1 MSLFVWLVIMVT
13 IFITINKNFD
23 IVLEPVC
30 LKENSVTDLILEPKS
45 VVVKSRSVVLTPLS
59 TSPYIDQRR
68 VDQEANLRGFDH
80 GGRGVLMP

>member
-13 IFITINKNFD
+13 LFITINKNFD

-30 LKENSVTDLILEPKS
+30 LKENPVTDSILEPRL

-59 TSPYIDQRR
+59 TSLDID
-68 VDQEANLRGFDH
+68 
-80 GGRGVLMP
+80 